1 MAHDSP
7 RLFTIPSGTPFLDA
21 LARTLLA
28 DPTLGGRFGAGV
40 ELPDITILLPTRR
53 AVRALSD
60 AFLRAGGG
68 KALLLPIMRPLGDV
82 DEDEL
87 VLDISSQPS
96 ASLTLPPEISGLE
109 RQFRLARLILDL
121 DETDESADLARA
133 LALAADLGRFL
144 DMALTE
150 RVALTSLGSLV
161 PEEFAEYWQIT
172 IEFLKLLTERWP
184 EELARLGFMEGAARR
199 NALLESQAAAW
210 TKSPPAKPVIAAG
223 STGSIPAAADLL
235 AVVARLAAGAVVLP
249 GLDTELDA
257 ESWNAIGGKGTESH
271 PQYGLKKLLMHL
283 RAERDDVALWPG
295 VDVAPARRARMRLLS
310 EALRPADT
318 TSLWRSRLDL
328 LRPDADA
335 ALEGLSLVTAP
346 TQREEAGAIALLMRG
361 ALETQGK
368 TAALITPDRALG
380 RRVAAELRRWG
391 IEIDDSGGRPLAH
404 TPPMI
409 YLRLVAELV
418 AEDFAPLTFLA
429 ALKHPLAGLGNPAR
443 LRDEVRRLE
452 RLVLRGPRPAPGL
465 AGLRAALAEAHKAA
479 EARDAPVKDFAG
491 LDGLLDR
498 IETALRPLID
508 LYGREAPVADIARAH
523 VAAAEALAFRGEG
536 RTPELWAK
544 EEGEAASTFVVDLIE
559 SAATLGACDLETY
572 ARLFAELGMTRVL
585 RPRFGRHPRLFIW
598 GPLEARLQHAD
609 CIILGSLN
617 EGTWP
622 AEANIDPWLN
632 RPMRAALGLEPP
644 ERHIGLSAHDFAEGA
659 SAAEVVL
666 TRALKVDG
674 APTVA
679 SRWLLRLQSLLA
691 GLGRAEALDA
701 PNWAGWAQKLD
712 EAGDPIPIG
721 KPRPTPPLEAR
732 PKRFSVTE
740 IETLIRDPYAIY
752 AKRVL
757 NLRPLDP
764 IDADGAGAERG
775 NIIHEAL
782 EKFARAYPQG
792 LPANALDELIRI
804 GRETFAHALDRPGVA
819 AFWWPRFKR
828 IAAWIVDYEERLRA
842 DVKRVHA
849 EVKGEIEIVELAHPV
864 KLVGKADRIDERRDG
879 TVRIIDY
886 KTGAMPSLAQVEA
899 GLTPQLPLEAAM
911 IARGGFKDIGAATA
925 SALLYLRLTGGEKA
939 GEARAIEPENL
950 VEETYANLVALLASY
965 EDEAT
970 PYLSRPR
977 PMFEASYGDYDH
989 LARVKEWSS
998 AGGGE

>member
-21 LARTLLA
+21 LAGTLLA

-68 KALLLPIMRPLGDV
+68 RALLLPVLRPLGDV

-87 VLDISSQPS
+87 VLDVASQPL
-96 ASLTLPPEISGLE
+96 ASLALSPEISGLE

-121 DETDESADLARA
+121 DETEEGADLTRA

-150 RVALTSLGSLV
+150 RVALTSLASLV

-184 EELARLGFMEGAARR
+184 EELARLGLMEGAARR
-199 NALLESQAAAW
+199 NALLENQAAAW
-210 TKSPPAKPVIAAG
+210 LQSPPQKPVIAAG

-235 AVVARLAAGAVVLP
+235 AVVSRLPAGAVVLP

-283 RAERDDVALWPG
+283 RIERDDVALWPG
-295 VDVAPARRARMRLLS
+295 VDAAPARRARVRLLS

-328 LRPDADA
+328 LKPEADA

-346 TQREEAGAIALLMRG
+346 TQREEAGAIALLMRE
-361 ALETQGK
+361 ALETPGK

-391 IEIDDSGGRPLAH
+391 IEIDDSGGQPLAH

-409 YLRLVAELV
+409 YLRLVAEMV
-418 AEDFAPLTFLA
+418 AEDFAPLTLLA
-429 ALKHPLAGLGNPAR
+429 ALKHPLASLGHTAR

-452 RLVLRGPRPAPGL
+452 HVVLRGPRPAPGL
-465 AGLRAALAEAHKAA
+465 AGLRSALVEEREAV
-479 EARDAPVKDFAG
+479 EARDGSMKDFAG
-491 LDGLLDR
+491 LDSLLDR
-498 IETALRPLID
+498 VEEALHPL
-508 LYGREAPVADIARAH
+508 LVLNGTTAPVEEIARAH
-523 VAAAEALAFRGEG
+523 VAAAEALASRGED
-536 RTPELWAK
+536 RASELWAK
-544 EEGEAASTFVVDLIE
+544 EEGDATSTFVADLIE
-559 SAATLGACDLETY
+559 AAPKLGACDLETY

-609 CIILGSLN
+609 RIVLGSLN

-666 TRALKVDG
+666 TRALKVEG
-674 APTVA
+674 TPTVA

-691 GLGRAEALDA
+691 GLGRADALDA
-701 PNWAGWAQKLD
+701 PNWSGWAQKLD
-712 EAGDPIPIG
+712 EAGKVAPTE
-721 KPRPTPPLEAR
+721 KPHPMPPLAAR
-732 PKRFSVTE
+732 PNRLSVTE

-752 AKRVL
+752 AKKVL
-757 NLRPLDP
+757 RLSSLDP
-764 IDADGAGAERG
+764 IDADVAAAERG
-775 NIIHEAL
+775 NIIHSAL
-782 EKFARAYPQG
+782 ENFARAYPQG

-804 GRETFAHALDRPGVA
+804 GHETFAHAMDRPGVA
-819 AFWWPRFKR
+819 TFWWPRFKR
-828 IAAWIVDYEERLRA
+828 IAAWIVDYEEKLRA
-842 DVKRVHA
+842 DVRRVHA
-849 EVKGEIEIVELAHPV
+849 ELKGSIEIVELARPV
-864 KLVGKADRIDERRDG
+864 TLVGKADRIDERRDG
-879 TVRIIDY
+879 SIRIIDY
-886 KTGAMPSLAQVEA
+886 KTGTTPTLAQVES

-911 IARGGFKDIGAATA
+911 VARGGFAELGVATA

-939 GEARAIEPENL
+939 GEVRAIAPEGL
-950 VEETYANLVALLASY
+950 VDETYANLVALLASY